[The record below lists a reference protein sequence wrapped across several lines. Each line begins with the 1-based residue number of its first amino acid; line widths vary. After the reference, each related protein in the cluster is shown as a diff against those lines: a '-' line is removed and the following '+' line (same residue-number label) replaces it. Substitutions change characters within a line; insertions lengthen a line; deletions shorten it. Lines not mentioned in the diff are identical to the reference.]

1 MNITSLFS
9 KINSWNDFNN
19 TLVPLN
25 NKQKGDAFELLS
37 KVYFIID
44 HKYNNYDNIWLLSE
58 VPKKEL
64 EIIGLESRDLGI
76 DLIAKKGDEYHAIQ
90 CKYHTDKYQAVT
102 FREVST
108 FISLLGGYDKLTEGY
123 ICSSAISTS
132 KNYDDV
138 KKKPISKILSDTWSN
153 LDEDFF
159 DRVKKYLK
167 KEKYSPEPFY
177 PRPHQEKA
185 TNEAYNHF
193 IKNKEPRGKLIFP
206 CGAGK
211 SLTGFWMM
219 EKLDAMS
226 TVIAVPSLSL
236 IKQTLDVYLKEI
248 VARGIKVNWLCICSD
263 EGIGSNTEIKFKTED
278 IGVPCK
284 TDSEYIKNWLK
295 ENKDTRNII
304 FTTYQSSRLIADISK
319 ELNHTFDL
327 GILDEAHKTVGSSD
341 KLFSHL
347 LFEENISIKSRIF
360 MTATERF
367 YRGSKDDI
375 VSMDDTDVYGDIFAQ
390 MSFKEAID
398 LKLLTDY
405 KIITIDIKKSEI
417 SEFIKDNGLVELNN
431 VWKKETEARSLASM
445 LALRKAMNQFP
456 IKNAVSFHSS
466 IEKAKRNKE
475 LHTHITANYGYDPI
489 DTYTVSG
496 KDKTSKRNDIIQE
509 FASSEKALITNARCL
524 TEGVDVPNIDCI
536 VFADPKKSKVDI
548 VQALGRALRKK
559 DGKDWGYV
567 ILPVIYDEK
576 TNEIDNENFNDI
588 LSIVR
593 GLAANDE
600 RIIEYFKD
608 KSLLKGGEKGVGA
621 EVFSMIS
628 ETLSESN
635 FAEQLNI
642 RIWETLSKFNWTPYA
657 EAQKFGSKL
666 GYKSRKEW
674 IDYCKLGTLPYYI
687 PKNPQF
693 VYKNNGWENWGNF
706 LDFDWSPKFK
716 DWMPFEEARD
726 FIRELKFTNNNQYT
740 DYIRST
746 DINIPVKPYNTYK
759 NDGWIDIGDFLGT
772 FKKSNVG
779 REYKTF
785 EEAKTFL
792 KTLNLRSRT
801 QWSEYCENGNKPDDL
816 PVSLSKIY
824 NKNPNWAGLGD
835 FLGNDYVA
843 TNKRKY
849 LTYKKAK
856 AFVRKLNLKNQK
868 DWNVYRKSNKPLNIP
883 SNPSTKYQD
892 SGWEDW
898 GVFLGTYTI
907 SNSKINYDKYIV
919 YDEAEAFVRK
929 LNLKNQKDWQAYKN
943 TKNFNVKIP
952 RSPQSI
958 YKDKGW
964 KDLGTFIGT
973 GNISNNKRNYRSFKQ
988 ARVFA
993 KKLNFNSV
1001 KEWKDYSRSTNRPFD
1016 IPSSP
1021 NTVYEK
1027 KGWVSYSDWL
1037 GTNVVAPQDI
1047 KFISFTEAKEFVK
1060 KLGLKTNT
1068 DWREY
1073 KKSGERPSFISAN
1086 PDTKYKNKWKGWA
1099 DFFGHTKREYYTFVE
1114 AKEEAILMGFK
1125 KSREYRLNYKS
1136 NVFFPSNPPKYYK
1149 NSGWKGWADFLGKE

>member
-1 MNITSLFS
+1 MNTASLFS
-9 KINSWNDFNN
+9 EINTWSDFNDA
-19 TLVPLN
+19 LLPLN

-37 KVYFIID
+37 KVYFTID
-44 HKYNNYDNIWLLSE
+44 PKYNNYDNIWLLSE
-58 VPKKEL
+58 VPKKDL

-76 DLIAKKGDEYHAIQ
+76 DLIAKKGEEYHAIQ

-108 FISLLGGYDKLTEGY
+108 FISLLGGYDKLTQGY
-123 ICSSAISTS
+123 ICSTAISTS

-159 DRVKKYLK
+159 NRVRKYLK

-248 VARGIKVNWLCICSD
+248 VARDIKVNWLCICSD

-284 TDSEYIKNWLK
+284 TDPEYIKNWLI
-295 ENKDTRNII
+295 ENKDTRNVI
-304 FTTYQSSRLIADISK
+304 FTTYQSSRLIASISK

-327 GILDEAHKTVGSSD
+327 GILDEAHKTVGGRD

-367 YRGSKDDI
+367 YSGSKDDI
-375 VSMDDTDVYGDIFAQ
+375 VSMDDNDVYGGIFAQ

-398 LKLLTDY
+398 LELLTDY

-445 LALRKAMNQFP
+445 LALRKAMKQFP

-475 LHTHITANYGYDPI
+475 LHTHITSNYGYDPI

-509 FASSEKALITNARCL
+509 FASSKKALITNARCL

-536 VFADPKKSKVDI
+536 VFADPRKSKVDI

-567 ILPVIYDEK
+567 ILPVIYDGE
-576 TNEIDNENFNDI
+576 TNEIDNDNFNEI

-608 KSLLKGGEKGVGA
+608 KSLGKGKERSGGA

-628 ETLSESN
+628 DTLSESD
-635 FAEQLNI
+635 FAEQLSI
-642 RIWETLSKFNWTPYA
+642 RIWEKLSRFNWMPYQ
-657 EAQKFGSKL
+657 EAREFARSLNLTTVEQWYKL
-666 GYKSRKEW
+666 KGKRPSNIPSR
-674 IDYCKLGTLPYYI
+674 PQNNYI
-687 PKNPQF
+687 L
-693 VYKNNGWENWGNF
+693 NGWTHWGDFLGIKNWKDENE
-706 LDFDWSPKFK
+706 
-716 DWMPFEEARD
+716 DWMPFKEAREYV
-726 FIRELKFTNNNQYT
+726 RSLGLKNVQDWY
-740 DYIRST
+740 DYLKS
-746 DINIPVKPYNTYK
+746 DKLPSNIPNSPAFVYK
-759 NDGWIDIGDFLGT
+759 INGWQGNGDWIGTDRIADQF
-772 FKKSNVG
+772 
-779 REYKTF
+779 
-785 EEAKTFL
+785 
-792 KTLNLRSRT
+792 
-801 QWSEYCENGNKPDDL
+801 
-816 PVSLSKIY
+816 
-824 NKNPNWAGLGD
+824 
-835 FLGNDYVA
+835 
-843 TNKRKY
+843 RKY
-849 LTYKKAK
+849 LSFEVAMEYMKANNIRSLVEWK
-856 AFVRKLNLKNQK
+856 IFKN
-868 DWNVYRKSNKPLNIP
+868 NNNIENIP
-883 SNPSTKYQD
+883 SKLYRTYSDKWKNEAHFFDRELFTYKEAKAYIKEYKVKSSRDYAKFIDSENYTFRLPPSPYRKY
-892 SGWEDW
+892 
-898 GVFLGTYTI
+898 
-907 SNSKINYDKYIV
+907 
-919 YDEAEAFVRK
+919 
-929 LNLKNQKDWQAYKN
+929 
-943 TKNFNVKIP
+943 
-952 RSPQSI
+952 
-958 YKDKGW
+958 KG
-964 KDLGTFIGT
+964 
-973 GNISNNKRNYRSFKQ
+973 
-988 ARVFA
+988 
-993 KKLNFNSV
+993 
-1001 KEWKDYSRSTNRPFD
+1001 
-1016 IPSSP
+1016 
-1021 NTVYEK
+1021 
-1027 KGWVSYSDWL
+1027 KGWVD
-1037 GTNVVAPQDI
+1037 
-1047 KFISFTEAKEFVK
+1047 
-1060 KLGLKTNT
+1060 
-1068 DWREY
+1068 
-1073 KKSGERPSFISAN
+1073 
-1086 PDTKYKNKWKGWA
+1086 
-1099 DFFGHTKREYYTFVE
+1099 
-1114 AKEEAILMGFK
+1114 
-1125 KSREYRLNYKS
+1125 
-1136 NVFFPSNPPKYYK
+1136 
-1149 NSGWKGWADFLGKE
+1149 WADFLCYVKAKRGRPQKSKP